1 MINTDA
7 CSEVGSP
14 SYSLH
19 TRNTNEIN
27 MFCNVDP
34 NKEVS
39 GEFCNDNSMLQ
50 LDKNGSVEV
59 VSMDKENLDDYYPP
73 NSLYL

>member
-1 MINTDA
+1 MIDTNA
-7 CSEVGSP
+7 YSEVGSR

-19 TRNTNEIN
+19 TRSTSEIN

-39 GEFCNDNSMLQ
+39 SEFCNDNSMLQ
-50 LDKNGSVEV
+50 LDENGSVEV
-59 VSMDKENLDDYYPP
+59 VSMEKENLDDYCPP
-73 NSLYL
+73 NSLN